1 MIELKRD
8 ALVFGFPEVHADARC
23 RIDFQRTLRIPDDN
37 RDYPLP
43 PGMGRFPVQHVDDF
57 KERLPED
64 WIRHGGVFLPMYQSE
79 ALWINFDG
87 DYPCAVKIAAG
98 KINAV
103 TGDAWTNPLV
113 REPQDY
119 LVVPDQPWLDG
130 FSVGKGLVRQFVA
143 MALGEGYTAEEQLTG
158 EAEHGGVQIVVYPMK
173 REHYEALRKSQA
185 EERYMLSDRSM
196 FLAAPCAMDMG
207 LAPGGLMRQEIYD
220 DDYGFDA
227 WDQSAGSRC
236 FVHITSSPSYFAV
249 TGSRPPHEPPTAEE
263 YTNAGLPWFEYYGGD
278 KKALAGAAK
287 LAELDSVAAKAIKK
301 GEGILPGNQ
310 PVVPANVVSLS
321 GKQTVREGQF

>member
-1 MIELKRD
+1 
-8 ALVFGFPEVHADARC
+8 
-23 RIDFQRTLRIPDDN
+23 
-37 RDYPLP
+37 
-43 PGMGRFPVQHVDDF
+43 
-57 KERLPED
+57 
-64 WIRHGGVFLPMYQSE
+64 
-79 ALWINFDG
+79 
-87 DYPCAVKIAAG
+87 
-98 KINAV
+98 
-103 TGDAWTNPLV
+103 
-113 REPQDY
+113 
-119 LVVPDQPWLDG
+119 
-130 FSVGKGLVRQFVA
+130 
-143 MALGEGYTAEEQLTG
+143 
-158 EAEHGGVQIVVYPMK
+158 MK
-173 REHYEALRKSQA
+173 RERYEALRKSRA
-185 EERYMLSDRSM
+185 DERYMLSDM
-196 FLAAPCAMDMG
+196 DMCLDAPCAMEMG

-220 DDYGFDA
+220 DDYGFDS

-321 GKQTVREGQF
+321 GKQTVREGRF